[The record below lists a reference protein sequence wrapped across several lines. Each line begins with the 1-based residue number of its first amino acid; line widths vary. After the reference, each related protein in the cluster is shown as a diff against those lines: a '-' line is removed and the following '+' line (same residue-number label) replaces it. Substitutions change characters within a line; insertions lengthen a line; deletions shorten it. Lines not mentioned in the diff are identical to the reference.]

1 MSGSRFAPV
10 ELHGLGRAIWIAA
23 VVFAGLFTVLA
34 SLFTAG
40 YAMDDP
46 GGLRGLALVASYLV
60 PTLIGIWLAV
70 RMPDLAFRILVGI
83 ALLAVAIGVWQ
94 LIDPRTV
101 HDWEFANGPILAIA
115 SFATMLPLALTARHR
130 LWQCALLM
138 LVVALA
144 LLAPDL
150 RAGMHLG
157 SSGAVAMPMLFD
169 AGLLGLAAA
178 LAQPR

>member
-1 MSGSRFAPV
+1 MPDGRFAPA
-10 ELHGLGRAIWIAA
+10 ELRGLGRGIWIAA
-23 VVFAGLFTVLA
+23 VVLAGLFTVLA

-46 GGLRGLALVASYLV
+46 GGLAGLALVATWFV
-60 PTLIGIWLAV
+60 PILIGIWLAV

-83 ALLAVAIGVWQ
+83 ALLTVAIGVWQ
-94 LIDPRTV
+94 LLDPHTV
-101 HDWEFANGPILAIA
+101 RDWEFANGPVLAVA
-115 SFATMLPLALTARHR
+115 SFATMLPLALAARIR

-138 LVVALA
+138 MVIALA

-150 RAGMHLG
+150 RAGMHFG

-169 AGLLGLAAA
+169 ASLLGLAAA